1 MEVLSSC
8 VVDEWPSMKNYKP
21 AITFTFLAFIFMIN
35 LVMATQGGIY
45 IYYLLTSYY
54 TVWPLIFFGLLTCL
68 GAVFSHGGKYLMK
81 DLSDMSKMPLTHYI
95 NSHLSVLFITV
106 IPIFLTVSISKGQ

>member
-1 MEVLSSC
+1 MWHRPLRRVSYLPIQVLKTS
-8 VVDEWPSMKNYKP
+8 
-21 AITFTFLAFIFMIN
+21 L
-35 LVMATQGGIY
+35 TQGGIY

-106 IPIFLTVSISKGQ
+106 IPIFLTVSILVISKGQLNSE